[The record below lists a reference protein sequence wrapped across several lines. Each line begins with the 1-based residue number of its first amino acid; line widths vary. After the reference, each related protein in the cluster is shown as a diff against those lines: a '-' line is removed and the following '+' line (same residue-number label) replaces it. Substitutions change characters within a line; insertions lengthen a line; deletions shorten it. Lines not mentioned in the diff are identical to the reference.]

1 VRHGGS
7 AASAIHNSCL
17 VGAVP
22 TNNFFDCDDSDG
34 GYAAEVNDFSELL

>member
-7 AASAIHNSCL
+7 AVSAIHNSCL

-22 TNNFFDCDDSDG
+22 TNNFFDSDG
-34 GYAAEVNDFSELL
+34 GYAAEVNDFSKLL